1 MRQIVLQ
8 QREERDFLLKK
19 TYQKRISQTD
29 IKSYLNSGLIKLIT
43 GPRRSGKSVYALQLL
58 ENKNFAYL
66 NFDDAQLLQ
75 EFDENVL
82 MTVLS
87 EIYPQYNYLLLDEV
101 QNLPRWE
108 MWVGKLY
115 RRGINLIITGSNAQ
129 MLSGEM
135 STVLTGRYL
144 QVEIF
149 PFSLKELLGFRNI
162 EISYET
168 PQEKSK
174 LLQQLNDYLQYG
186 GFPETLFSREI
197 TRNYLSSLFDSI
209 LLKDIT
215 KRFNIRNSQNLY
227 NLAEYLLTNYCNQ
240 FSISQ
245 LTADLGMGSKM
256 TVQKFCGYLQE
267 PYLFFYLPR
276 FNNKLKLM
284 LKAPLKVYVVD
295 NGFIASHSFELS
307 KNHGRLLENM
317 VFVEL
322 LRRGYKAGDS
332 LFYYRTKNEK
342 EIDFVC
348 RDGYKIDFLLQVSFD
363 LQNNKTRKREISAL
377 IEACKELNCFNLC
390 IITWDEEN
398 VIEEND
404 YKITITPVWKWLL
417 SVN

>member
-1 MRQIVLQ
+1 MRQVVLQ

-58 ENKNFAYL
+58 ENENFAYL
-66 NFDDAQLLQ
+66 NFDDALLLQ

-227 NLAEYLLTNYCNQ
+227 NLAEYLLTN
-240 FSISQ
+240 
-245 LTADLGMGSKM
+245 
-256 TVQKFCGYLQE
+256 
-267 PYLFFYLPR
+267 
-276 FNNKLKLM
+276 
-284 LKAPLKVYVVD
+284 
-295 NGFIASHSFELS
+295 
-307 KNHGRLLENM
+307 
-317 VFVEL
+317 
-322 LRRGYKAGDS
+322 
-332 LFYYRTKNEK
+332 
-342 EIDFVC
+342 
-348 RDGYKIDFLLQVSFD
+348 
-363 LQNNKTRKREISAL
+363 
-377 IEACKELNCFNLC
+377 
-390 IITWDEEN
+390 
-398 VIEEND
+398 
-404 YKITITPVWKWLL
+404 
-417 SVN
+417 